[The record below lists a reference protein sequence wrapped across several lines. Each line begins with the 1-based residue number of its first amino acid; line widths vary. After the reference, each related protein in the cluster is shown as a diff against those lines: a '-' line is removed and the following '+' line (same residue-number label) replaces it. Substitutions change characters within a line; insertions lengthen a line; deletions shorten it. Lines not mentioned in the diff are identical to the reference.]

1 MNKIQ
6 LKNFAIWARKKLIA
20 DIELKASLIG
30 ISKDGIQQPSDA
42 STSDLQFF
50 EINGHITTLEGK
62 DIQKRKTIV
71 DKIRQKE
78 EDTDYKT
85 AFNYIVEEVAYT
97 WFNRLIAI
105 RYMEINDY
113 LPSRTRVLSSSDN
126 TEPEILKNYLDADL
140 NLNEKEIE
148 KIEQY
153 KEEHKP
159 DELFAFLFLKQCNA
173 LNEILPELFDNS
185 LDYMEIL
192 LRIDFTSKKSVVY
205 KLVNEVDEENF
216 EDVEVVGWLYQ
227 YYNTEKKE
235 QIDAD
240 VKKNIKITKETLPI
254 KTQLFTPDWIVKYMV
269 ENSLGRLWLEKE
281 ENEDLKNSWKY
292 YIEEAEQETEV
303 KEQLEEIR
311 KGYKNLDIEEIK
323 IIDPCMGSGHI
334 LTYTFDVLMQ
344 IYESKGYSTR
354 EAVKSIIENN
364 IYGIE
369 LSKRAYQLAY
379 FAIMMKARQYDSRV
393 FRRELKTN
401 LCYAEEKS
409 EIKFVE
415 KFGSEQLIQCVRD
428 LEDSDLLGSLVETDA
443 TDYENLIDTI
453 ENFNIIDLGV
463 EYSNAPEKRI
473 AILKNQLV
481 VHKLLSQKYDVVI
494 TNPPYLGNR
503 YINDKLKKYLEKN
516 YIDSKAD
523 LFSACMERFSKMIKN
538 DRYLAFL
545 VPYVWLFIQTYEKLR
560 HNILSNFNFNS
571 IVQLEYN
578 AFEPACIPV
587 CFFIL
592 DNKKCN
598 YKGTY
603 IKLSDF
609 KGIENQEPKM
619 LYAINNDCD
628 YKFFNTK
635 ENFSKIPGSPIAYW
649 LSKKIYDTF
658 NFDNLS
664 KYYKFNSGKSA
675 NGKNEYYF
683 KYWYEVNFKDIQLNF
698 NLKELD
704 KYKFLFLS
712 KGGSFRKWFGNVD
725 YITLKEFFNNYEEE
739 LQLAICWSD
748 ISSSKFS
755 ARKHIEGIGANNVT
769 KRIYVNDEKYNYI
782 LALLN
787 SNYAQYIFDSI
798 IPTLHF
804 DTGYIGLLPLNF
816 YENSKIEIIVENNIS
831 ISQNDWNSFET
842 SYDFIRHPLLNYEV
856 SIYSGLGDS
865 DKECISHIKID
876 NNNGKFLIFEK
887 DKPKVYRIEQS
898 FEMYK
903 DFCNNTFNKLKENE
917 EKLNEMFIKIYGL
930 ENELTPEV
938 EDKDITITKIF
949 DNKEDITENIKG
961 NKYILT
967 KKDVI
972 VNFIS
977 YAVGCMLG
985 RYSLDIEG
993 LAFAGGE
1000 WDDSKYTT
1008 FKPIDKNCLL
1018 ILEEEIPELK
1028 EYDIVNKFEEFVE
1041 VVFGRD
1047 TLKENLKFIADALEI
1062 KGKNEYDIIRTYF
1075 VKEFYKE
1082 HTQMYKKCPIYWL
1095 FDAGKQNSFKALMYL
1110 HRYNTDTVGMI
1121 NVEFLQKVQEAY
1133 ERFKAIEE
1141 KAKIIEK
1148 YDKKLVELKLYL
1160 EKMAHISNIRIDLD
1174 LDDGVKV
1181 NYKKL
1186 QTGKDGNNLEILA
1199 KIK

>member
-6 LKNFAIWARKKLIA
+6 LKNFAIWTRKKLIA

-30 ISKDGIQQPSDA
+30 ISKDGIQKPSDA
-42 STSDLQFF
+42 STSDLQVF
-50 EINGHITTLEGK
+50 EINGNITKLSGK
-62 DIQKRKTIV
+62 DIQKRKIIV
-71 DKIRQKE
+71 GKIRQKE

-105 RYMEINDY
+105 RYMELNDY
-113 LPSRTRVLSSSDN
+113 LPSRIRVLSSIDD

-153 KEEHKP
+153 KEEHKI
-159 DELFAFLFLKQCNA
+159 DDLFAFLFLKQCNA
-173 LNEILPELFDNS
+173 FNEILPELFDNS

-192 LRIDFTSKKSVVY
+192 LRIDFTSKDSVVY
-205 KLVNEVDEENF
+205 KLVNEVDKDNF

-235 QIDAD
+235 KIDAD
-240 VKKNIKITKETLPI
+240 VKKNIKITKETLSI

-281 ENEDLKNSWKY
+281 ENEDLKKSWRY

-323 IIDPCMGSGHI
+323 IIDPCMGSGHM

-379 FAIMMKARQYDSRV
+379 FAIMMKARKYDSRI

-401 LCYAEEKS
+401 LCYTEEKS
-409 EIKFVE
+409 EIPFVE
-415 KFGSEQLIQCVRD
+415 KFNNKEMINCVID
-428 LEDSDLLGSLVETDA
+428 LENSDLLGSLIETEA

-453 ENFNIIDLGV
+453 ENFDIIDLGV

-473 AILKNQLV
+473 AILKNQLM

-494 TNPPYLGNR
+494 TNPPYLGSKHM
-503 YINDKLKKYLEKN
+503 NDKLKKYLEKN
-516 YIDSKAD
+516 YPNSKSD
-523 LFSACMERFSKMIKN
+523 LFAVFIERCNNLVKINGYNCTVTMQSHM
-538 DRYLAFL
+538 FL
-545 VPYVWLFIQTYEKLR
+545 SSFENLR
-560 HNILSNFNFNS
+560 KDILSNKTIFNLMHMENMVMG
-571 IVQLEYN
+571 I
-578 AFEPACIPV
+578 AFGTAVNIIKNCKI
-587 CFFIL
+587 
-592 DNKKCN
+592 NKF
-598 YKGTY
+598 KGTY
-603 IKLSDF
+603 NHINFEDIINEKPKEFPIK
-609 KGIENQEPKM
+609 ENRFAQT
-619 LYAINNDCD
+619 NS
-628 YKFFNTK
+628 

-649 LSKKIYDTF
+649 ASEKIFDIFENNKSLGEIANVKKGLSTSNNDRFLRFWYEVEKNKIKFGAKNSEEFLNSNCKWTPCNKGGAFRRWFGNDEF
-658 NFDNLS
+658 IVNWEDDGLELKNFE
-664 KYYKFNSGKSA
+664 KSVIR
-675 NGKNEYYF
+675 NTDYYF
-683 KYWYEVNFKDIQLNF
+683 KQSISW
-698 NLKELD
+698 
-704 KYKFLFLS
+704 
-712 KGGSFRKWFGNVD
+712 G
-725 YITLKEFFNNYEEE
+725 
-739 LQLAICWSD
+739 D
-748 ISSSKFS
+748 ISSSKSSF
-755 ARKHIEGIGANNVT
+755 RYK
-769 KRIYVNDEKYNYI
+769 KYGNIFETGGPSIFLENLNKLNYI
-782 LALLN
+782 LCLN
-787 SNYAQYIFDSI
+787 NTI
-798 IPTLHF
+798 IINEILKIIAPTLHF
-804 DTGYIGLLPLNF
+804 NVGDIAKIPIKFDEQYMESVIGLANQ
-816 YENSKIEIIVENNIS
+816 NIY
-831 ISQNDWNSFET
+831 ISEDDWNSFET
-842 SYDFIRHPLLNYEV
+842 SYDFIRHPLLEH
-856 SIYSGLGDS
+856 
-865 DKECISHIKID
+865 KEE
-876 NNNGKFLIFEK
+876 N
-887 DKPKVYRIEQS
+887 IEQS
-898 FEMYK
+898 YIKWKEY
-903 DFCNNTFNKLKENE
+903 CNNAFNKLKENE
-917 EKLNEMFIKIYGL
+917 EKLNEIFIKIYGL
-930 ENELTPEV
+930 ENELTPYV

-967 KKDVI
+967 KKDII

-977 YAVGCMLG
+977 YSVGCMLG
-985 RYSLDIEG
+985 RYSLNIDG

-1000 WDDSKYTT
+1000 WDNNKYNT
-1008 FKPIDKNCLL
+1008 FKPVEKNCLL

-1028 EYDIVNKFEEFVE
+1028 EYDIVNKFKEFVK
-1041 VVFGRD
+1041 VVFGEE
-1047 TLKENLKFIADALEI
+1047 TLEENLQFIADALEI
-1062 KGKNEYDIIRTYF
+1062 KGKDKYDVIRNYF
-1075 VKEFYKE
+1075 VKDFYKE

-1095 FDAGKQNSFKALMYL
+1095 FDAGKQNSFKALIYL
-1110 HRYNTDTVGMI
+1110 HRYNTDTVGII

-1148 YDKKLVELKLYL
+1148 YDKKLTEIKLYL
-1160 EKMAHISNIRIDLD
+1160 EKMAHISNLRIDLD

>member
-6 LKNFAIWARKKLIA
+6 LKNFAIWARRNLIEE
-20 DIELKASLIG
+20 IERKASLIG

-42 STSDLQFF
+42 STSDLQVF
-50 EINGHITTLEGK
+50 EINGNITKLSGK

-113 LPSRTRVLSSSDN
+113 LPSRIRVLSSFSDN

-192 LRIDFTSKKSVVY
+192 LRIDFTSKESVVY

-240 VKKNIKITKETLPI
+240 VKKNIKITKETLPT

-281 ENEDLKNSWKY
+281 ENEDLKKSWRY

-303 KEQLEEIR
+303 KEQLAEIR
-311 KGYKNLDIEEIK
+311 KGYKDLDIEEIK

-401 LCYAEEKS
+401 LCYTEEKS

-415 KFGSEQLIQCVRD
+415 KFGSEEIVQCVRD
-428 LEDSDLLGSLVETDA
+428 LENSDLLGSLIETEA

-473 AILKNQLV
+473 SILKNQLV

-494 TNPPYLGNR
+494 TNPPYLGSKVM
-503 YINDKLKKYLEKN
+503 NDKLKKYLGKKYPN
-516 YIDSKAD
+516 SKSD
-523 LFSACMERFSKMIKN
+523 LFAVFIERCLKLSQNNKYIAMITQHQFMFISSYENLRKDIINKN
-538 DRYLAFL
+538 FVNMIHLG
-545 VPYVWLFIQTYEKLR
+545 T
-560 HNILSNFNFNS
+560 
-571 IVQLEYN
+571 N
-578 AFEPACIPV
+578 AFEEIKGEVVQATTFVINNTH
-587 CFFIL
+587 I
-592 DNKKCN
+592 NN
-598 YKGTY
+598 YKSSY
-603 IKLSDF
+603 FRLVDVDNAEAKEESFLNR
-609 KGIENQEPKM
+609 KN
-619 LYAINNDCD
+619 
-628 YKFFNTK
+628 KFIATS

-649 LSKKIYDTF
+649 ASEKIFNIFENNDLIGNIFPVKKGCDTG
-658 NFDNLS
+658 NND
-664 KYYKFNSGKSA
+664 KYLRK
-675 NGKNEYYF
+675 
-683 KYWYEVNFKDIQLNF
+683 WYEVI
-698 NLKELD
+698 
-704 KYKFLFLS
+704 KYKIGNNIRNHNDLKNQNVYWVIYD
-712 KGGSFRKWFGNVD
+712 KGGDFRKWYGNNCDILLYKNEGSDLKLNGANLRSVHLFFKNH
-725 YITLKEFFNNYEEE
+725 ITWN
-739 LQLAICWSD
+739 AVT
-748 ISSSKFS
+748 SSKTS
-755 ARKHIEGIGANNVT
+755 ARYSDYGA
-769 KRIYVNDEKYNYI
+769 
-782 LALLN
+782 
-787 SNYAQYIFDSI
+787 IFDSAGSSMFPENLYLYLSLMNSNSI
-798 IPTLHF
+798 ECILKCLNPTLNYGAGTICNIPNPKL
-804 DTGYIGLLPLNF
+804 DDKVLSL
-816 YENSKIEIIVENNIS
+816 VENLCKQCIELSKN
-831 ISQNDWNSFET
+831 NWDSFET
-842 SYDFIRHPLLNYEV
+842 SWNFIKYPLLEH
-856 SIYSGLGDS
+856 
-865 DKECISHIKID
+865 KEENMEKSYIKW
-876 NNNGKFLIFEK
+876 
-887 DKPKVYRIEQS
+887 
-898 FEMYK
+898 K

-917 EKLNEMFIKIYGL
+917 EKLNEIFIKIYGL
-930 ENELTPEV
+930 ENELTPYV

-961 NKYILT
+961 NKYVLT

-985 RYSLDIEG
+985 RYSLDVDG

-1041 VVFGRD
+1041 VVFGTD
-1047 TLKENLKFIADALEI
+1047 TLKENLQFIADALEI
-1062 KGKNEYDIIRTYF
+1062 KGKDEYDIIRTYF

-1148 YDKKLVELKLYL
+1148 YDKKLIELKPYL
-1160 EKMAHISNIRIDLD
+1160 EKIAHISNIRIDLD